1 MDAKNLS
8 WEQIKELARIAM
20 DNQNEFRLDISKDG
34 DVSIEIYKPY
44 NSYYPI
50 TTTTPITINTP
61 LDDKQNWKP
70 YVWCGDPIKTDTVTP
85 DDYTRIKC

>member
-8 WEQIKELARIAM
+8 WEQIKELVQVAM

-70 YVWCGDPIKTDTVTP
+70 YVWCGDTIKTDTVTP